1 MVDQPD
7 KYAITITVNENGA
20 ITVHDTRSG
29 ETEPWDG
36 VMLVLGSENI
46 GKFALFTHGHYRS
59 TAHGF
64 YASIMHAKDDQTE
77 IGKHHRTALGM
88 VSRTILELYGYFQ
101 RIKHASP
108 QEVLDRWEKED
119 AEKGNEK
126 FH

>member
-7 KYAITITVNENGA
+7 KYAITITVDEHGA
-20 ITVHDTRSG
+20 ITAHDTRSG
-29 ETEPWDG
+29 ETESWDG
-36 VMLVLGSENI
+36 AMLVLGSEI
-46 GKFALFTHGHYRS
+46 EGKFAFFAHGNYRS
-59 TAHGF
+59 IANGF
-64 YASIMHAKDDQTE
+64 YLSVLRAKDDKTE
-77 IGKHHRTALGM
+77 MGKHHRTALGM

-119 AEKGNEK
+119 AAKENDK